1 MVRIYVGNLAF
12 RSKDSDIHKAF
23 SKYGEVAKASVAI
36 DPATGR
42 SAGFAFVEMPNDSE
56 ARAAIAG
63 LHNKEINSR
72 VVTVSEA
79 VPEPEKPRYEKPRYD
94 RRR

>member
-12 RSKDSDIHKAF
+12 RSADSDILKAF
-23 SKYGEVAKASVAI
+23 SKYGEVVSAAVAV
-36 DPATGR
+36 DPGTGR
-42 SAGFAFVEMPNDSE
+42 SAGFAFVEMPNEEE

-79 VPEPEKPRYEKPRYD
+79 VPPEPERPRY
-94 RRR
+94 RR